1 MSINVLD
8 YTTGRNY
15 LMIHGD
21 SCEVLAGLPEN
32 SIGLSVSS
40 WPFSDQY
47 TYSDSINDL
56 GNSDGDGQFFE
67 QMRYLL
73 PELYRVTRPG
83 RMAIVHAKDRIV
95 YGSKS
100 GGNFHINPFSDDC
113 IRAMTR
119 YGWLCYGRIT
129 VATDPVRENKQTHRL
144 THGELKK
151 DASKMGVGMPEY
163 VLLFRKPPTDTSNLY
178 ADEPVTSCD
187 SEDYPLGR
195 WQIDANSLWRSN
207 GVRLLQPWETN
218 GYDYRAHVA
227 HLQGL
232 DEQGLLGRANGRPI
246 PTDSPWVWWDI
257 NRLDVLNAEL
267 ANTNR
272 ADEAHICPLQL
283 DLTERCIQRWSNPG
297 DVVLDPFA
305 GLGTVPYVALQ
316 MGRKAVGID
325 LKREYYQ
332 AAVRFLQSLEF
343 KQQQPTFFDLLEQ
356 EV

>member
-56 GNSDGDGQFFE
+56 GNNDGDGQFFE

-129 VATDPVRENKQTHRL
+129 VATDPVRENKQTPSPDPRR
-144 THGELKK
+144 TEKGCKQ
-151 DASKMGVGMPEY
+151 
-163 VLLFRKPPTDTSNLY
+163 N
-178 ADEPVTSCD
+178 
-187 SEDYPLGR
+187 GR
-195 WQIDANSLWRSN
+195 W
-207 GVRLLQPWETN
+207 
-218 GYDYRAHVA
+218 
-227 HLQGL
+227 
-232 DEQGLLGRANGRPI
+232 
-246 PTDSPWVWWDI
+246 
-257 NRLDVLNAEL
+257 NA
-267 ANTNR
+267 
-272 ADEAHICPLQL
+272 
-283 DLTERCIQRWSNPG
+283 
-297 DVVLDPFA
+297 
-305 GLGTVPYVALQ
+305 
-316 MGRKAVGID
+316 
-325 LKREYYQ
+325 
-332 AAVRFLQSLEF
+332 
-343 KQQQPTFFDLLEQ
+343 
-356 EV
+356 